1 MKTSLKIASGIVLA
15 LIALSWLG
23 PADETLHRV
32 ESRATL
38 NLSPGEAWSRL
49 RQFDKAHHYVPGLA
63 STEITTEQREG
74 IGASR
79 RVTMEGGFGMDETV
93 TDWRDGR
100 GFTIRLHDGDDAA
113 FPFSEAEYIYQLTPR
128 EDGRTEILCAMQ
140 YRLRGGAPMRWLHD
154 AAIVGGISSNND
166 EIVANLK
173 EYYEQGASR

>member
-1 MKTSLKIASGIVLA
+1 MKTPLKIASGILLA

-23 PADETLHRV
+23 PADLTLHRA

-38 NLSPGEAWSRL
+38 DLSPRQAWDRL
-49 RQFDKAHHYVPGLA
+49 RQFDAAHHYVPGLA
-63 STEITTEQREG
+63 STEITTAQREG

-79 RVTMEGGFGMDETV
+79 RVTMEAGFGMDETV
-93 TDWRDGR
+93 TDWREGR
-100 GFTIRLHDGDDAA
+100 GFTIRLHDGAEAA
-113 FPFSEAEYIYQLTPR
+113 FPFSEAEYIYELTPR

-140 YRLRGGAPMRWLHD
+140 YRLRGGLPMRWLHD
-154 AAIVGGISSNND
+154 AAIAGGIASNND